1 MGFKYNIANSNAE
14 KYMYS
19 RMAGFIAFNLQTER
33 IVDYSVGGLAQLI
46 GFAGHFFSWTG
57 CMKALLAAQRQ
68 NENHGDRMNTH
79 TNAERK
85 NIILF
90 FI

>member
-33 IVDYSVGGLAQLI
+33 IVDYSVGGLA
-46 GFAGHFFSWTG
+46 
-57 CMKALLAAQRQ
+57 
-68 NENHGDRMNTH
+68 
-79 TNAERK
+79 
-85 NIILF
+85 
-90 FI
+90 